1 MDARRRRSGGAAGSR
16 DQHGPRSRDQHGPHR
31 RDRDDATR
39 RRDDATTRRA
49 KRDAT
54 TTRRCRG
61 ATTTIAI
68 DATRANARRRAIAI
82 GTTDDDGT
90 TTEASGAR
98 FGSSGDDGAR
108 RDERRT
114 RDEARDDGRG
124 ERREGDRFGRRDER
138 ERDRGEGGSGGGRGG
153 GERFDPDADWKCAE
167 CNNSN
172 FSWRKSCKRC
182 GAGKSKELKERE
194 RAAQAGWLLD
204 GLEDTTNRIF
214 IKGFDAAS
222 TSEDDLR
229 EVFSGI
235 GIISRVR
242 QRTGFPDQWPYA
254 VRIYLDERGQKKDEA
269 VITYDDPHAAQ
280 SAPSFY
286 DGYEFNGKKL
296 HVSIAQSKPKS
307 APPPSSGGGGG
318 GGAAA
323 AAATAAVDVATA
335 AVDDRTGVTAAATI
349 EEDIATIEAGIATI
363 EEDITIEA
371 GIATIEAGIATIEA
385 GIARGRTNV
394 LASFDNNRRFCCLCS
409 TM

>member
-1 MDARRRRSGGAAGSR
+1 MSRRADDDRDRRDARERATSR
-16 DQHGPRSRDQHGPHR
+16 D
-31 RDRDDATR
+31 RDRDDGR
-39 RRDDATTRRA
+39 RRDGGD
-49 KRDAT
+49 
-54 TTRRCRG
+54 
-61 ATTTIAI
+61 
-68 DATRANARRRAIAI
+68 
-82 GTTDDDGT
+82 
-90 TTEASGAR
+90 GAR
-98 FGSSGDDGAR
+98 FGSNGGDGER
-108 RDERRT
+108 RDERRA
-114 RDEARDDGRG
+114 RDEDERGRG
-124 ERREGDRFGRRDER
+124 ERRDGDRFGRRDER
-138 ERDRGEGGSGGGRGG
+138 ERDRGGGGGRGG
-153 GERFDPDADWKCAE
+153 GERFDPDADWRCAE

-286 DGYEFNGKKL
+286 DGYELNGKKL

-318 GGAAA
+318 GGGGGYGGGGYGGGGGRGYGGGGRSYGG
-323 AAATAAVDVATA
+323 DRR
-335 AVDDRTGVTAAATI
+335 DDRGGYR
-349 EEDIATIEAGIATI
+349 D
-363 EEDITIEA
+363 D
-371 GIATIEAGIATIEA
+371 
-385 GIARGRTNV
+385 RGGYR
-394 LASFDNNRRFCCLCS
+394 SRPY
-409 TM
+409 

>member
-1 MDARRRRSGGAAGSR
+1 MSRRDDDDRDRRDARERATSR
-16 DQHGPRSRDQHGPHR
+16 E
-31 RDRDDATR
+31 RDRDDGR
-39 RRDDATTRRA
+39 RRDGGD
-49 KRDAT
+49 
-54 TTRRCRG
+54 
-61 ATTTIAI
+61 
-68 DATRANARRRAIAI
+68 
-82 GTTDDDGT
+82 
-90 TTEASGAR
+90 GAR
-98 FGSSGDDGAR
+98 FGSNGGDGER
-108 RDERRT
+108 LDERRA
-114 RDEARDDGRG
+114 RDEDERGRG
-124 ERREGDRFGRRDER
+124 ERRDGDRFGRLDER
-138 ERDRGEGGSGGGRGG
+138 ERDRGVGGGRGG
-153 GERFDPDADWKCAE
+153 GERFDPDADWRCAE

-286 DGYEFNGKKL
+286 DGYELNGKKL

-318 GGAAA
+318 GGGGCYGGGGYGGGGGRGYGGGGRSYGG
-323 AAATAAVDVATA
+323 DRR
-335 AVDDRTGVTAAATI
+335 DDRGGYR
-349 EEDIATIEAGIATI
+349 D
-363 EEDITIEA
+363 D
-371 GIATIEAGIATIEA
+371 
-385 GIARGRTNV
+385 RGGYR
-394 LASFDNNRRFCCLCS
+394 SRPY
-409 TM
+409 

>member
-1 MDARRRRSGGAAGSR
+1 MRCARTDPDQKHGSKTR
-16 DQHGPRSRDQHGPHR
+16 IKNTDQKHGSKTRTASIA
-31 RDRDDATR
+31 RDDATTR

-49 KRDAT
+49 NARTRERATMSRRDDDDRDRRDA
-54 TTRRCRG
+54 RER
-61 ATTTIAI
+61 ATSR
-68 DATRANARRRAIAI
+68 DRDRDDGRRR
-82 GTTDDDGT
+82 DGGD
-90 TTEASGAR
+90 GAR
-98 FGSSGDDGAR
+98 FGSNGGDGER
-108 RDERRT
+108 RDERRRAMRT
-114 RDEARDDGRG
+114 NEDEANDGMAIGSGDGTSASAIEAG
-124 ERREGDRFGRRDER
+124 EADG
-138 ERDRGEGGSGGGRGG
+138 GEGNASTRTRI
-153 GERFDPDADWKCAE
+153 GECAE

-286 DGYEFNGKKL
+286 DGYELNGKKL

-318 GGAAA
+318 GGGGGYGGGGYGGGGGRGYGGGGRSYGG
-323 AAATAAVDVATA
+323 DRR
-335 AVDDRTGVTAAATI
+335 DDRGGYR
-349 EEDIATIEAGIATI
+349 D
-363 EEDITIEA
+363 D
-371 GIATIEAGIATIEA
+371 
-385 GIARGRTNV
+385 RGGYR
-394 LASFDNNRRFCCLCS
+394 SRPY
-409 TM
+409 

>member
-1 MDARRRRSGGAAGSR
+1 MRCGGGRIKNTDQKHGSH
-16 DQHGPRSRDQHGPHR
+16 DQHGQPVNT
-31 RDRDDATR
+31 DRIDATATTR
-39 RRDDATTRRA
+39 RRDDATTRR
-49 KRDAT
+49 RDART
-54 TTRRCRG
+54 RERANARRCRD

-82 GTTDDDGT
+82 ETTDDDGT
-90 TTEASGAR
+90 AATARDSDRTAATASDGTNDARAMRTNEDEANDGMAI
-98 FGSSGDDGAR
+98 GSGDGTSASAI
-108 RDERRT
+108 
-114 RDEARDDGRG
+114 EAG
-124 ERREGDRFGRRDER
+124 
-138 ERDRGEGGSGGGRGG
+138 GGGRGG
-153 GERFDPDADWKCAE
+153 GERFDPDADWRCAE

-286 DGYEFNGKKL
+286 DGYELNGKKL

-318 GGAAA
+318 GG
-323 AAATAAVDVATA
+323 
-335 AVDDRTGVTAAATI
+335 G
-349 EEDIATIEAGIATI
+349 G
-363 EEDITIEA
+363 
-371 GIATIEAGIATIEA
+371 GYG
-385 GIARGRTNV
+385 GGGYGGGGGRGYGGGGR
-394 LASFDNNRRFCCLCS
+394 SYGGEPPRRRS
-409 TM
+409 RRISRRSRRVSRR